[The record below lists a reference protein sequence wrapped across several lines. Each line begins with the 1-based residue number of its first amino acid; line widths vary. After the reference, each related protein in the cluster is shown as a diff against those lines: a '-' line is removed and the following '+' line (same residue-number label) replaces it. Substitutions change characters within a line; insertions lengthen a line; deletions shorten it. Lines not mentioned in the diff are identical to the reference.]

1 MKFYTSVQQAGNN
14 IHVRGYQNGIQF
26 SHRVPFNPTL
36 YLPTPQPSRWKTL
49 DGDNVRPVKQGTIR
63 DARKFVDDHKE
74 IPDFEIC
81 GQTRYLNQ
89 YISEEYPED
98 EIKFDSSHIR
108 VFTLDIETAAENG
121 FPDIETA
128 DQEILLISLKDS
140 KTGRIQVFGRYAFDN
155 SHKDVDYMHFST
167 EDGMLKAFLHYWVS
181 NFPDVITGWNVQLFD
196 MTYISKRIERV
207 LGEREA
213 KMLSPWKSTL
223 CREIYIKGRKQ
234 IAYDISGI
242 ATLDYLELYRKF
254 TYTNQS
260 SYRLDHIASVELDT
274 KKLDHSEYDTFKEFY
289 TKDWQ
294 KFVEYN
300 IIDVRL
306 VDQLDDKMKLLELAF
321 TMAYDAKVN
330 YEDIFSQVRMWDN
343 YIYIELNKR
352 KIAIPP
358 KKEARKDAKYAGA
371 YVKEPNPGFY
381 DWIVSFDL
389 NSLYPHLIM
398 QYNLSPETLLPN
410 RHPTATVD
418 KLLDKAIDTS
428 GIEECL
434 AANGTLYSKSEQGFL
449 PMMMQKMYDS
459 RVVYKKRMIEAKKA
473 YEKNPT
479 VALKKEIARCNNI
492 QMAKKISLNSAYGAI
507 GNEHFR
513 YFRLEI
519 AEAITLSG
527 QLSIRWISNKTNAY
541 LNKILKTNNVDYVI
555 ACDTDSM
562 YLNLGPLVETV
573 FANREKTDESIVGFL
588 DKVCEVEFE
597 KFIESSYQE
606 LATYMNAY
614 DQKMVM
620 KRENIANRG
629 FWTAKKRYVLN
640 VWDSE
645 GVRYKEP
652 KMKICGMETAR
663 SSTPQY
669 YRDKLYHAFEIIL
682 TKTNEDLIEFIE
694 HVKSDTRKQDY
705 VNIAFPRGCNGMTKY
720 KSPYEIYMKG
730 TPIHVRG
737 SLLYNY
743 HINKHKITNKYPII
757 QEGEKIKFIYLKTP
771 NPLQENCI
779 SFFSDIPKEFNLDKY
794 IDYQTQF
801 EKSFLEPLK
810 KVLGCIS
817 WDYEKKISLL
827 SFF

>member
-1 MKFYTSVQQAGNN
+1 
-14 IHVRGYQNGIQF
+14 
-26 SHRVPFNPTL
+26 
-36 YLPTPQPSRWKTL
+36 
-49 DGDNVRPVKQGTIR
+49 
-63 DARKFVDDHKE
+63 
-74 IPDFEIC
+74 
-81 GQTRYLNQ
+81 
-89 YISEEYPED
+89 
-98 EIKFDSSHIR
+98 
-108 VFTLDIETAAENG
+108 
-121 FPDIETA
+121 
-128 DQEILLISLKDS
+128 
-140 KTGRIQVFGRYAFDN
+140 
-155 SHKDVDYMHFST
+155 
-167 EDGMLKAFLHYWVS
+167 
-181 NFPDVITGWNVQLFD
+181 
-196 MTYISKRIERV
+196 
-207 LGEREA
+207 
-213 KMLSPWKSTL
+213 
-223 CREIYIKGRKQ
+223 
-234 IAYDISGI
+234 
-242 ATLDYLELYRKF
+242 
-254 TYTNQS
+254 
-260 SYRLDHIASVELDT
+260 
-274 KKLDHSEYDTFKEFY
+274 
-289 TKDWQ
+289 
-294 KFVEYN
+294 
-300 IIDVRL
+300 
-306 VDQLDDKMKLLELAF
+306 
-321 TMAYDAKVN
+321 
-330 YEDIFSQVRMWDN
+330 
-343 YIYIELNKR
+343 
-352 KIAIPP
+352 
-358 KKEARKDAKYAGA
+358 
-371 YVKEPNPGFY
+371 
-381 DWIVSFDL
+381 
-389 NSLYPHLIM
+389 
-398 QYNLSPETLLPN
+398 
-410 RHPTATVD
+410 
-418 KLLDKAIDTS
+418 
-428 GIEECL
+428 
-434 AANGTLYSKSEQGFL
+434 
-449 PMMMQKMYDS
+449 MMMQKMYDS

-541 LNKILKTNNVDYVI
+541 LNKILKTNNIDYVI

-573 FANREKTDESIVGFL
+573 FANREKTDASIVGFL

-817 WDYEKKISLL
+817 WDYEKKISPIIIFLIMSFLNSVIKDSKNEYASLVSDGVAAGDIESFVDTGSYIVNAVVSGSIFGGIPSNKITALAGESGTGKTFFCL
-827 SFF
+827 SIVKHFLDTDPDAGVIYFETESAISKQMIESRDIDSNRMVIFPVDTIEEFRTQAVRIIDKFMEQPKETRKPLMFVLDSLGMLATNKEVQDATDDKQVRDMTKSQLIKSCFRILTLKMGKANIPMLVTNHTYDVIGSYVPTKEMGGGSGLQVFC